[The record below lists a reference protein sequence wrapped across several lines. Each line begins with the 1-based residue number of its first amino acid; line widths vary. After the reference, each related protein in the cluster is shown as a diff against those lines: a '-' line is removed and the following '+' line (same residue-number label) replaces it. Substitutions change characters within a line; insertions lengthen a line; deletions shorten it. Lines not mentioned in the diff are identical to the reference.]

1 MKYNKLK
8 KKLTLLGLVFMTTLN
23 SSGSKGVINEKIPF
37 DKNLIQNEIDID
49 SDSYV
54 IQGICVIDNYIFVT
68 AYNDLISK
76 SSKVFIYDLNMNFIK
91 ETLLNNNSHVG
102 GIAYDSKNQ
111 IVWITDIQGTI
122 SGYNKDEFIIN
133 DSISPKFYRLDVS
146 KDLVNL
152 YGNSSVAYIA
162 YHDGYIFLGDY
173 TAEAFST
180 MKKYKI
186 LDNGSINP
194 DEYEKVYFY
203 GLVQGLSFYDYNG
216 NTYMF
221 VSSSISNK
229 FKSNMKLV
237 KYDPNVKDYRNEKCV
252 NFEMPNMLEQIYM
265 SNDSK
270 LYSAYESN
278 AEKYFSG
285 TKHSGDI
292 LIEDFDEKIDEYINK
307 L

>member
-37 DKNLIQNEIDID
+37 DKNLIQKEIDID